1 MVSSFAAIR
10 SSVHRAMEER
20 VSSER
25 GGEEEVVFTTHA
37 IQAWIPSLTSTPGI
51 AETKQWS
58 MSIYRRAT
66 FAPSKGGKRV
76 NVCRKSDAFLVFIFS
91 CVHWLADVDRSWK
104 NWWIGVGTIYFRTKK
119 KSCWEECEIWGWLKI
134 SRDSSH
140 WSVSVL
146 PWKFKI
152 GKYFWNLII
161 MIYVASRNI
170 FNYLVLL

>member
-119 KSCWEECEIWGWLKI
+119 RVVEKNVRFEAGWKLVGIHPIEACQFYLGNLKLENI
-134 SRDSSH
+134 FDNNDICR
-140 WSVSVL
+140 V
-146 PWKFKI
+146 K
-152 GKYFWNLII
+152 KYF
-161 MIYVASRNI
+161 
-170 FNYLVLL
+170 

>member
-20 VSSER
+20 VSSE
-25 GGEEEVVFTTHA
+25 GGRVFTTHA

-91 CVHWLADVDRSWK
+91 CVPWLADVDRSWK
-104 NWWIGVGTIYFRTKK
+104 NWWMGVGRGTTYFWKE
-119 KSCWEECEIWGWLKI
+119 KSVLRRKWDLSVVEISW
-134 SRDSSH
+134 DSSD
-140 WSVSVL
+140 
-146 PWKFKI
+146 
-152 GKYFWNLII
+152 
-161 MIYVASRNI
+161 
-170 FNYLVLL
+170 